1 MPTTLDEIDEFVLD
15 FSTDEVDIGGT
26 HRFGTLEASRKEIAR
41 QFGEPDTGYPK
52 STYHWQVKFPDGSV
66 VTIYDYR
73 KRNRFADADE
83 VREWS
88 IGSRNASNA
97 ELLRYLGFDVE
108 LY

>member
-1 MPTTLDEIDEFVLD
+1 
-15 FSTDEVDIGGT
+15 
-26 HRFGTLEASRKEIAR
+26 
-41 QFGEPDTGYPK
+41 
-52 STYHWQVKFPDGSV
+52 